1 MKKTIKFLAAAAM
14 AVVSISQVSAQ
25 SYSSGADCGCPPI
38 SQRQTVNVTTLLNNN
53 DEFGVPGTTTALD
66 QVFTCDKIYVLNKKS
81 YVDSTKTLT
90 IQPGTIIKGAAS
102 PTGLPADATALV
114 VERGAKLFA
123 QGTASCPIVFT
134 AIGDNLDGTYAYTNR
149 GQWGGVVIL
158 GNATN
163 NHNAA
168 TSTAAFGGTC
178 TGSGCNGTGVGRGYI
193 EGFVA
198 ADARNQYGGGATP
211 NDDDNSGILTYV
223 SIRHAGALLSA
234 GNELNGLSLGSVGR
248 GTKIENIEI
257 VSNDDDGIEFFG
269 GTVNIKYASVL
280 YCNDDAFDWDNGYK
294 GKLQFVFA
302 VYGDSTNFPATDNGF
317 EMDGDDKNSNAAP
330 FSAPI
335 VYNATVIGNGE
346 VLLGSDNSAHAALNF
361 KDGTGGEIYNSVFS
375 NFRNA
380 INFKS
385 LPEAGSTVE
394 AYERWFTDGTL
405 KVRCNTFSEMDAI
418 VVKNASLSNGS
429 GNSTTF
435 AADTA
440 KLISTDGNQFVSAI
454 AGFDPFFTL
463 SGNSVTNRY
472 DAIPTPNLPVSGTGC
487 AVSTDPFFTPAY
499 YKGAFSNNERTWL
512 TDWAYGLAIASEQ
525 SYGGCP
531 TDIDG
536 SGVTNNSDFLI
547 LLGKFNQSCN

>member
-14 AVVSISQVSAQ
+14 AVVSIGQVSAQ

-38 SQRQTVNVTTLLNNN
+38 ASRTPVLISTLLNNN
-53 DEFGVPGTTTALD
+53 SEFGTPGTTTALD
-66 QVFTCDKIYVLNKKS
+66 VLLTCNNIYTLDIKA

-90 IQPGTIIKGAAS
+90 IQPGTIIKGG
-102 PTGLPADATALV
+102 PTPGGVQANATALV
-114 VERGAKLFA
+114 VERGAKIFA

-134 AIGDNLDGTYAYTNR
+134 AAADPLDGSYAYTNR

-168 TSTAAFGGTC
+168 TSTSAFGGTC
-178 TGSGCNGTGVGRGYI
+178 TGSGCNGTGVGKGYI
-193 EGFVA
+193 EGFLA
-198 ADARNQYGGGATP
+198 ADSRNQYGGGTSP
-211 NDDDNSGILTYV
+211 NDDDNSGIMTYV

-248 GTKIENIEI
+248 GTKLENIEI

-317 EMDGDDKNSNAAP
+317 EMDGDDKNSNNAP
-330 FSAPI
+330 FSSPI

-385 LPEAGSTVE
+385 LPESGSTVE
-394 AYERWFTDGTL
+394 SYERWFTDNTL
-405 KVRCNTFSEMDAI
+405 KVRCNVFSEMDVI
-418 VVKNASLSNGS
+418 VVKNASLANGS
-429 GNSTTF
+429 GNSATF

-440 KLISTDGNQFVSAI
+440 KLITTDGNQFVSSI
-454 AGFDPFFTL
+454 PGFDPFFTL
-463 SGNSVTNRY
+463 SGNSVVNRY

-487 AVSTDPFFTPAY
+487 AVATDSFFTPAY

-525 SYGGCP
+525 SFGGCP